1 MKKHARR
8 LTLNRETLLRLD
20 ETTLRKLEGGAATI
34 PQDTQEMACYSPLC
48 GPTYWKTC
56 ETNPYTA

>member
-8 LTLNRETLLRLD
+8 LTLNRETILCLNDSALGGGVAAVVA
-20 ETTLRKLEGGAATI
+20 TL
-34 PQDTQEMACYSPLC
+34 QDTEQVECYSPLC

-56 ETNPYTA
+56 ETYAA

>member
-8 LTLNRETLLRLD
+8 LTLNRETLRRLD
-20 ETTLRKLEGGAATI
+20 ETTLRKLEGGVVAIAR
-34 PQDTQEMACYSPLC
+34 DTEEPACYSPFC

-56 ETNPYTA
+56 ETQATA